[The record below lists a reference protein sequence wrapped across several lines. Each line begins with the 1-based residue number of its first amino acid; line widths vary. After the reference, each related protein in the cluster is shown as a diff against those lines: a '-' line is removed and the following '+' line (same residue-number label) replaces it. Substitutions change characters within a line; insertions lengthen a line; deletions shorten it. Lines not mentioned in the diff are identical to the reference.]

1 MSNMHIPNIIIP
13 SDEQS
18 KTTIREALH
27 QISDSLTR
35 IEAERDHIKD
45 ILQVVEDKVDVPKKY
60 IRKMARIYHK
70 QNLQEVLSEN
80 EDLETLYEVVNP

>member
-1 MSNMHIPNIIIP
+1 VSNIIIP

-18 KTTIREALH
+18 RNSIREALR

-70 QNLQEVLSEN
+70 QNMSEVKAEN
-80 EDLETLYEVVNP
+80 DDIETLYEVVNP

>member
-1 MSNMHIPNIIIP
+1 MANIIIP

-18 KTTIREALH
+18 KKTIKDALA

-45 ILQVVEDKVDVPKKY
+45 ILQVVEDKVDIPKKY

-70 QNLQEVLSEN
+70 QNMSEVKAEN
-80 EDLETLYEVVNP
+80 DDIETLYEVVNP

>member
-1 MSNMHIPNIIIP
+1 LEHGKVSNIIIP

-18 KTTIREALH
+18 RNSIREALR

-70 QNLQEVLSEN
+70 QNMSEVKAEN
-80 EDLETLYEVVNP
+80 DDIETLYEVVNP